1 MLFGLEEA
9 MVKRPSWGMLPF
21 TVFALERVG
30 LQVSLKRDLMYWR
43 GRSFGW
49 YSQWRKSF
57 GAAQALELGRSGAAS
72 MWCAA
77 ARKVESMSLK
87 WCLLIRDSPSV

>member
-1 MLFGLEEA
+1 
-9 MVKRPSWGMLPF
+9 MVKRPSWGVLPF
-21 TVFALERVG
+21 TVCTLERVG
-30 LQVSLKRDLMYWR
+30 LQVSLKRDLMCWR

-57 GAAQALELGRSGAAS
+57 GAAQALELGRSGAVS

-77 ARKVESMSLK
+77 ARKMESISLE
-87 WCLLIRDSPSV
+87 WCPLASRCCLKAEAMLI